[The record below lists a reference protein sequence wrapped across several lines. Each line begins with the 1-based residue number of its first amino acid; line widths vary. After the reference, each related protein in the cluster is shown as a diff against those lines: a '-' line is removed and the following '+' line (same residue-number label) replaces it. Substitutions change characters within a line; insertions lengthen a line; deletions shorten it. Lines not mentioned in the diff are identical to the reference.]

1 MNPFAEGSPWQQTDR
16 LLVLHTPLG
25 EDVLL
30 AESATIQESIGPV
43 THHAG
48 FRIELSALSAR
59 VDLDPSQLVGRAVRL
74 DLQTSLSRSDRRP
87 FHGHVTRFERTGAN
101 GGFARYTLTIE
112 PWLAFLAYR
121 KDCYV
126 FQDKTVFE
134 IVDELL
140 GDWQGQGA
148 LAPAWAWNVADRAVY
163 PTRSY
168 TVQFEETDLDFLRRL
183 LADEGL
189 FCWFEHLKDESAAFG
204 AHTLVI
210 ADHNAAFVD
219 NRQPH
224 IRFSQPGATL
234 SEDSIDRW
242 NAMRQLGTTESVAGS
257 WDYRGAWQSR
267 QSAPTRID
275 NATAPLSLAAIDDP
289 GQYAWQNAAQG
300 ERRLLNR
307 QQAIDARSKRF
318 EAEGTVRT
326 AAPGTLFALS
336 GHPEHDLDGDP
347 EQRFAILEVL
357 HHARNNLAE
366 RVPSALEALGDAKA
380 QGVDLYR
387 NRLTVL
393 RAQVPWRASTHSSAG
408 RPHFPQPCLPGT
420 LPAVVVGSGAPTHTE
435 RDLRVR
441 VQFAFQRGAM
451 AANRNE
457 HPAGDDNAPASDALG
472 VWLRVLTPVAGANW
486 GGHFT
491 PRPGQEV
498 AVGFLH
504 GNIDRPVVLSAS
516 YNGRGSTDAQSNQ
529 QSQGDMQTTGNAPA
543 LFAGESDSAHTHRAS
558 LSGLKTQQLSASQ
571 SGQGGYNQLIFD
583 DTPGEPRIELG
594 STEYAS
600 ALQIGHLK
608 YQDDNARHKSLG
620 HGASLHTQAYAA
632 LRAGS
637 GVLISA
643 DARPGARGSHLDSRE
658 PIAQTEEAH
667 SLSTAL
673 ADVAAKQNAA
683 IHGDKP
689 AKELPANA
697 ALQAAAD
704 TLGATTT
711 RGASAGAGSGEF
723 VAVQGGTG
731 TVPAWSKPRIQYAA
745 PKGIAQLTPAN
756 AMLVSGKSTS
766 ITTGQATNLVAQ
778 ANHSLATKDGIA
790 LFTVGKQSGEA
801 PNTETGTHLHAASGK
816 VSTQAQSGQIKAAAD
831 KTVTLASTT
840 ASISA
845 GAKGHILATAKGAYL
860 KIEGGNI
867 QIHAPGAVKLK
878 ASQKNLTGPA
888 SSSVSASLPKVG
900 AVEECGAATA
910 AAGASGSSAI

>member
-25 EDVLL
+25 ADVLL
-30 AESATIQESIGPV
+30 AESASIMEGVGPV
-43 THHAG
+43 TRHAG
-48 FRIELSALSAR
+48 FCIDLTVLSAR
-59 VDLDPSQLVGRAVRL
+59 ADLDPTQLVGRCVRL
-74 DLQTSLSRSDRRP
+74 DLQTSDSRTDRRP

-101 GGFARYTLTIE
+101 GGFARYALTIE
-112 PWLAFLAYR
+112 PWLAFLGYR
-121 KDCYV
+121 RDSYI

-148 LAPAWAWNVADRAVY
+148 LVPAWRWDVADRAIY
-163 PTRSY
+163 PRRSY

-189 FCWFEHLKDESAAFG
+189 FCWFEHLKDDSAALG
-204 AHTLVI
+204 SHTLVI
-210 ADHNAAFVD
+210 ADHNSAFVD
-219 NRQPH
+219 NRRAH
-224 IRFSQPGATL
+224 IRFTQPGATM
-234 SEDSIDRW
+234 SEDSLDRW
-242 NAMRQLGTTESVAGS
+242 EALRQLGTTESVAGS

-267 QSAPTRID
+267 QSAPTCID
-275 NATAPLSLAAIDDP
+275 NASSPVSLVATDDP

-307 QQAIDARSKRF
+307 QQAIDAGAKRF

-326 AAPGTLFALS
+326 AAPGTCFSLS

-347 EQRFAILEVL
+347 EQRFAILEVV

-366 RVPSALEALGDAKA
+366 QVPSALEAFGATATDP
-380 QGVDLYR
+380 VDLYR

-393 RAQVPWRASTHSSAG
+393 RAQVPWRVATHTTAG
-408 RPHFPQPCLPGT
+408 RPCFPQPRLPGS

-441 VQFAFQRGAM
+441 VQFAFQRGAN

-498 AVGFLH
+498 VVGFQH
-504 GNIDRPVVLSAS
+504 GNIDRPIILSAS
-516 YNGRGSTDAQSNQ
+516 FNGRGSSDAQSNQ
-529 QSQGDMQTTGNAPA
+529 QAQGDMRTTGNAPA
-543 LFAGESDSAHTHRAS
+543 LFAGESNPAHAHRAS

-583 DTPGEPRIELG
+583 DTPGQPRIELG

-608 YQDDNARHKSLG
+608 HQSDNARIKSLG
-620 HGASLHTQAYAA
+620 HGACLHTQAYGA
-632 LRAGS
+632 LRTGS
-637 GVLISA
+637 GLLISA
-643 DARPGARGSHLDSRE
+643 DARPGARGTHLDSRE
-658 PIAQTEEAH
+658 PIAQTTEAH

-683 IHGDKP
+683 LQGDKP
-689 AKELPANA
+689 AKDLPIHA

-704 TLGATTT
+704 VMSATAT
-711 RGASAGAGSGEF
+711 RDGSGASAGDF
-723 VAVQGGTG
+723 IAVQGGTG
-731 TVPAWSKPRIQYAA
+731 TVPAWSKARIQYAA

-766 ITTGQATNLVAQ
+766 ITTGQATNLIAQ

-790 LFTVGKQSGEA
+790 LFTVGKKNDNT
-801 PNTETGTHLHAASGK
+801 PNPETGIHLHAASGK
-816 VSTQAQSGQIKAAAD
+816 VSTQAQSGQLKAAAD
-831 KTVTLASTT
+831 KTVTIASTT
-840 ASISA
+840 SSINA
-845 GAKGHILATAKGAYL
+845 NAKGHILATAKGAYL
-860 KIEGGNI
+860 KIEGGDI
-867 QIHAPGAVKLK
+867 QIHAPGPVKLK
-878 ASQKNLTGPA
+878 ASQKNLTGPK
-888 SSSVSASLPKVG
+888 SSSVSASLPK
-900 AVEECGAATA
+900 
-910 AAGASGSSAI
+910 AGALKGCGEAAVGSAGVGGAFA

>member
-1 MNPFAEGSPWQQTDR
+1 MNPLAEGTPWQQTDR
-16 LLVLHTPLG
+16 LLSLHTPLG
-25 EDVLL
+25 ADALL
-30 AESATIQESIGPV
+30 AEAATIQESIGPV
-43 THHAG
+43 VSHAG
-48 FRIELSALSAR
+48 FRIELSALSTR
-59 VDLDPSQLVGRAVRL
+59 VDLDPAQLMGRSVRL
-74 DLQTSLSRSDRRP
+74 DLQTGLSRTDRRP

-101 GGFARYTLTIE
+101 GGFARYALTVE
-112 PWLAFLAYR
+112 PWLAFLGYR
-121 KDCYV
+121 KDSYI

-148 LAPAWAWNVADRAVY
+148 LAPAWRWEVTDQAAY
-163 PTRSY
+163 PKRSY
-168 TVQFEETDLDFLRRL
+168 TVQFEETDLNFLRRL

-189 FCWFEHLKDESAAFG
+189 FCWFEHLKDESPAFG
-204 AHTLVI
+204 VHTLVI
-210 ADHNAAFVD
+210 ADHNAAFGD
-219 NRQPH
+219 NRQSH
-224 IRFSQPGATL
+224 IRFTQPGATM
-234 SEDSIDRW
+234 SEDSLDRW
-242 NAMRQLGTTESVAGS
+242 EAMRQLGTTESIAGS

-275 NATAPLSLAAIDDP
+275 NAAAPLSLAAIDDP

-307 QQAIDARSKRF
+307 QQAIDARAKRF
-318 EAEGTVRT
+318 EAEGTVRS
-326 AAPGTLFALS
+326 AAPGTCFTLS

-347 EQRFAILEVL
+347 EQRFAILEVV

-366 RVPSALEALGDAKA
+366 RVPSALDALGATATDS
-380 QGVDLYR
+380 VDLYR

-393 RAQVPWRASTHSSAG
+393 RAHVPWRVLSHTPAG
-408 RPHFPQPCLPGT
+408 RPCFAQPPLPGT
-420 LPAVVVGSGAPTHTE
+420 LSAVVVGSGAPTHTE

-441 VQFAFQRGAM
+441 VQFAFQRGAN

-498 AVGFLH
+498 AVGFQNGH
-504 GNIDRPVVLSAS
+504 IDRPVILSAS

-529 QSQGDMQTTGNAPA
+529 QSIGDMQTTGNAPA
-543 LFAGESDSAHTHRAS
+543 LFAGESDSSHAHRAS
-558 LSGLKTQQLSASQ
+558 LSGLKSQQLSASQ

-608 YQDDNARHKSLG
+608 HQSDNARRNSLG
-620 HGASLHTQAYAA
+620 HGASLHTQAYGA

-637 GVLISA
+637 GLLISA
-643 DARPGARGSHLDSRE
+643 DARPGARGTHLDSRE

-683 IHGDKP
+683 LDGD
-689 AKELPANA
+689 
-697 ALQAAAD
+697 AAAKD
-704 TLGATTT
+704 QPVHSALKAASEVMSATAT
-711 RGASAGAGSGEF
+711 RGGSGASAGDF
-723 VAVQGGTG
+723 IAVQGGTG

-745 PKGIAQLTPAN
+745 PNGIAQLTPAN

-766 ITTGQATNLVAQ
+766 LTTGHATNWGAQ

-790 LFTVGKQSGEA
+790 LFTVGKTNGNA
-801 PNTETGTHLHAASGK
+801 HNTETGIHLHAASGK
-816 VSTQAQSGQIKAAAD
+816 VSTQAQSGQLKAAAD
-831 KTVTLASTT
+831 KKVTIASTT
-840 ASISA
+840 SSLNAS
-845 GAKGHILATAKGAYL
+845 AKGHLLATAKGAYL
-860 KIEGGNI
+860 KIEGGDI
-867 QIHAPGAVKLK
+867 QIHAPGPVKLK
-878 ASQKNLTGPA
+878 ASQKNLTGPK
-888 SSSVSASLPKVG
+888 SSSVSASLPKAGELKGCGEAAVG
-900 AVEECGAATA
+900 SAGVGGAFA
-910 AAGASGSSAI
+910 